1 MAPIDD
7 LLGRNVQEIRATAL
21 VTFPHIPLERRPT
34 MAAYLCPPAVI
45 HGEHAVKTS
54 QIVAEVRDR
63 HPDAAW
69 APRIDGIAASTGI
82 DTRGWMLPLEAAAAP
97 GKGGGLRTLGVGAA
111 QEALAGGGF
120 SQPDVD
126 RIVAALEAVP
136 APQTVQERTAP
147 AWEAVRS
154 YGERAARGAL
164 QIAGLDAA
172 DVDCL
177 ITSHSTTPAL
187 PGLDI
192 ALANKLSLRSDV
204 LLLPATQWAC
214 IAGTRSLALAADL
227 VAADPDRVVLV
238 VISEA
243 LSTTYQ
249 PADDTLESLIV
260 RLLFADTAVAAVVTG
275 RPRPESVL
283 RLDSAWHHTLPG
295 TQDLHRLETR
305 ADGTHFVMDR
315 RGPRAVQETVTAM
328 WEWLRVRYQ
337 DDPDSWHPDVL
348 LAHPGGTR
356 VLEYMEQTMPDAWP
370 SGLLDFSRESYTSG
384 NRGGAAV
391 FDIMRR
397 AHDAGQKPGTR
408 AVLYAAAPGLTAT
421 ALEGEW
427 L

>member
-1 MAPIDD
+1 
-7 LLGRNVQEIRATAL
+7 
-21 VTFPHIPLERRPT
+21 

-45 HGEHAVKTS
+45 HGEHTVKTS
-54 QIVAEVRDR
+54 QILEEVRDR
-63 HPDAAW
+63 HPHAAW

-82 DTRGWMLPLEAAAAP
+82 DSRGWMLPLEAAVAP
-97 GKGGGLRTLGVGAA
+97 GSGNGLRGVGVEPA
-111 QEALAGGGF
+111 QEALAREGF
-120 SQPDVD
+120 SRQDVD
-126 RIVAALEAVP
+126 RVIAALETVP

-147 AWEAVRS
+147 AWEAVQS

-164 QIAGLDAA
+164 QTAGLDVS
-172 DVDCL
+172 DVGCL

-187 PGLDI
+187 PGLDV
-192 ALANKLSLRSDV
+192 ALANRLPLRDDV
-204 LLLPATQWAC
+204 MLLPATQWAC

-238 VISEA
+238 VIAEA

-275 RPRPESVL
+275 RQRRESVL
-283 RLDSAWHHTLPG
+283 RLDAAWHHTLPG

-328 WEWLRVRYQ
+328 WEWLRVRYE
-337 DDPDSWHPDVL
+337 DHPGAWHPDVL

-356 VLEYMEQTMPDAWP
+356 VLEYMEQTMPEEWP
-370 SGLLDFSRESYTSG
+370 SGLLDYSRDSYTSG

-391 FDIMRR
+391 FDILRR
-397 AHDAGQKPGTR
+397 AHDAGLQKAGNR

-421 ALEGEW
+421 ALDGEW

>member
-1 MAPIDD
+1 MTRVTAFAAFSPPVQK
-7 LLGRNVQEIRATAL
+7 GANV
-21 VTFPHIPLERRPT
+21 P
-34 MAAYLCPPAVI
+34 AYLCPPAVI
-45 HGEHAVKTS
+45 HGENTVETS
-54 QIVAEVRDR
+54 QILTEVRDR
-63 HPDAAW
+63 HPNAPW
-69 APRIDGIAASTGI
+69 LPRIDGIAASTGI
-82 DTRGWMLPLEAAAAP
+82 SSRGWMVPLETAVAPGGGNGLGAPGAAAA
-97 GKGGGLRTLGVGAA
+97 RD
-111 QEALAGGGF
+111 ALARDGF
-120 SQPDVD
+120 TEPDVD
-126 RIVAALEAVP
+126 RVIAALEAIP
-136 APQTVQERTAP
+136 APQTIEERTAP
-147 AWEAVRS
+147 AWAAVQE

-164 QIAGLDAA
+164 QIAGLDPA
-172 DVDCL
+172 DIDCL

-187 PGLDI
+187 PGLDVT
-192 ALANKLSLRSDV
+192 LANRLPLRSGT

-249 PADDTLESLIV
+249 PSDESLESLIV

-283 RLDSAWHHTLPG
+283 RLDTAWHHSLPG

-315 RGPRAVQETVTAM
+315 RGPRAVQDTVAAM
-328 WEWLRVRYQ
+328 WEWLRVRHE
-337 DDPDSWHPDVL
+337 DDTHPWHPDLL

-356 VLEYMEQTMPDAWP
+356 VLEYMEQTMPGDWP
-370 SGLLDFSRESYTSG
+370 SGLLTHSRDSYTTG

-391 FDIMRR
+391 LDILRR
-397 AHDAGQKPGTR
+397 AHDAGQKPGSRT
-408 AVLYAAAPGLTAT
+408 VLYAAAPGLTAT

>member
-1 MAPIDD
+1 
-7 LLGRNVQEIRATAL
+7 
-21 VTFPHIPLERRPT
+21 

-45 HGEHAVKTS
+45 HGEHAVRTS

-63 HPDAAW
+63 HPHAAW
-69 APRIDGIAASTGI
+69 EPRIDGIAASTGI
-82 DTRGWMLPLEAAAAP
+82 ETRGWMLPLEAAVAP
-97 GKGGGLRTLGVGAA
+97 GEGGALRGPAVIEPA
-111 QEALAGGGF
+111 QEALVNDGF
-120 SQPDVD
+120 TRKDVD
-126 RIVAALEAVP
+126 RVIAALEAVP

-192 ALANKLSLRSDV
+192 ALANRLDLRDDV
-204 LLLPATQWAC
+204 TLLPATQWAC

-275 RPRPESVL
+275 RPRRESVL
-283 RLDSAWHHTLPG
+283 RLDAAWHHTLPG

-305 ADGTHFVMDR
+305 ADGAHFVMDR
-315 RGPRAVQETVTAM
+315 RGPRAVQATVTAM
-328 WEWLRVRYQ
+328 WEWLRLRYQ
-337 DDPDSWHPDVL
+337 DDPDAWHPDVL

-370 SGLLDFSRESYTSG
+370 SGLLDHSRDSYTSG

-397 AHDAGQKPGTR
+397 AHDAGQKPGSR

>member
-1 MAPIDD
+1 
-7 LLGRNVQEIRATAL
+7 
-21 VTFPHIPLERRPT
+21 
-34 MAAYLCPPAVI
+34 MAAYLSAPAVI
-45 HGEHAVKTS
+45 HGEHTVKTS

-63 HPDAAW
+63 HPHAAW

-82 DTRGWMLPLEAAAAP
+82 DSRGWMLPLETAVAS
-97 GKGGGLRTLGVGAA
+97 GSGNGLQAVGVEPA
-111 QEALAGGGF
+111 QEALAREGF
-120 SQPDVD
+120 SRQDVD
-126 RIVAALEAVP
+126 RVIAALETVP

-147 AWEAVRS
+147 AWEAVQS

-164 QIAGLDAA
+164 QAAGLDAS

-187 PGLDI
+187 PGLDV
-192 ALANKLSLRSDV
+192 ALANRLPLRSDV
-204 LLLPATQWAC
+204 MLLPATQWAC

-238 VISEA
+238 VIAEA

-275 RPRPESVL
+275 RQRRESVL
-283 RLDSAWHHTLPG
+283 RLDAAWHHTLPG

-337 DDPDSWHPDVL
+337 DHPGAWHPDVL

-356 VLEYMEQTMPDAWP
+356 VLEYMEQTMPEEWP
-370 SGLLDFSRESYTSG
+370 SGLLDYSRDSYTSG

-391 FDIMRR
+391 FDILRR
-397 AHDAGQKPGTR
+397 AHDAGQQKAGNR

-421 ALEGEW
+421 ALDGEW

>member
-1 MAPIDD
+1 M
-7 LLGRNVQEIRATAL
+7 T
-21 VTFPHIPLERRPT
+21 
-34 MAAYLCPPAVI
+34 AYLCPPAVI

-54 QIVAEVRDR
+54 EIVAEVSAR
-63 HPDAAW
+63 HPQAAW
-69 APRIDGIAASTGI
+69 APRIGSIAAGTGI
-82 DTRGWMLPLEAAAAP
+82 ESRGWMLPLESAVAP
-97 GKGGGLRTLGVGAA
+97 GRGGALRGAGTGPA
-111 QEALAGGGF
+111 QQALLREGF
-120 SQPDVD
+120 SQQDVD
-126 RIVAALEAVP
+126 RVIASLEALP
-136 APQTVQERTAP
+136 TAQTVQERTAP
-147 AWEAVRS
+147 AWEAVQA

-164 QIAGLDAA
+164 QAAGLDAS

-187 PGLDI
+187 PGLDVT
-192 ALANKLSLRSDV
+192 LADRLPLRDDV
-204 LLLPATQWAC
+204 MLLPATQWAC

-249 PADDTLESLIV
+249 SADDTLESLIV

-275 RPRPESVL
+275 RPRPQALL

-295 TQDLHRLETR
+295 TRDLHRLETR

-315 RGPRAVQETVTAM
+315 RGPRAVQQTVTAM
-328 WEWLRVRYQ
+328 WDWLAERYRE
-337 DDPDSWHPDVL
+337 DPGSWHPDVL

-356 VLEYMEQTMPDAWP
+356 VLEYMEQTMPDTWP
-370 SGLLDFSRESYTSG
+370 SGLLDHSRASYTSG

-391 FDIMRR
+391 FDILRR
-397 AHDAGQKPGTR
+397 AQDAGRQKPGDR

>member
-1 MAPIDD
+1 
-7 LLGRNVQEIRATAL
+7 
-21 VTFPHIPLERRPT
+21 

-54 QIVAEVRDR
+54 QIVDEVRER

-82 DTRGWMLPLEAAAAP
+82 ETRGWMLPLESAVAP
-97 GKGGGLRTLGVGAA
+97 GASGALPTTGTGPA
-111 QEALAGGGF
+111 REALVRDGF
-120 SQPDVD
+120 TEQDVD
-126 RIVAALEAVP
+126 RVVAALEAVP

-147 AWEAVRS
+147 AWEAVQA
-154 YGERAARGAL
+154 YGEQAARGAL
-164 QIAGLDAA
+164 QIAGLDVS

-177 ITSHSTTPAL
+177 ITSNSTTPAL
-187 PGLDI
+187 PGLDV
-192 ALANKLSLRSDV
+192 ALANRLPLRGDTM
-204 LLLPATQWAC
+204 LLPASQWAC
-214 IAGTRSLALAADL
+214 VAGTRSLALAADL

-260 RLLFADTAVAAVVTG
+260 RLLFADTAVATVVTG
-275 RPRPESVL
+275 RPRPQSVL
-283 RLDSAWHHTLPG
+283 RLDASWHHTLPD

-315 RGPRAVQETVTAM
+315 RGPRAVQNTVTAM
-328 WEWLRVRYQ
+328 WDWLHDRYQ
-337 DDPDSWHPDVL
+337 DDPNSWHPDVL

-356 VLEYMEQTMPDAWP
+356 VLEYMEQTMPEEWP
-370 SGLLDFSRESYTSG
+370 SGLLDHSRDSYTSG

-397 AHDAGQKPGTR
+397 AHDAGQRPGSR

>member
-1 MAPIDD
+1 
-7 LLGRNVQEIRATAL
+7 
-21 VTFPHIPLERRPT
+21 

-54 QIVAEVRDR
+54 QIVDEVRER

-69 APRIDGIAASTGI
+69 APRIESIAASTGI
-82 DTRGWMLPLEAAAAP
+82 ESRGWMLPLETAVAP
-97 GKGGGLRTLGVGAA
+97 GTSG
-111 QEALAGGGF
+111 ALAATGSGPARAALTRDGF
-120 SQPDVD
+120 TEQDVD
-126 RIVAALEAVP
+126 RVIAALDAVP

-147 AWEAVRS
+147 AWEAVQA

-164 QIAGLDAA
+164 QIAGLDVS

-177 ITSHSTTPAL
+177 ITSNSTTPAL
-187 PGLDI
+187 PGLDVS
-192 ALANKLSLRSDV
+192 LANRLPLRSDAM
-204 LLLPATQWAC
+204 LLPASQWAC
-214 IAGTRSLALAADL
+214 VAGTRSLALAADL

-275 RPRPESVL
+275 RPRPQSVL
-283 RLDSAWHHTLPG
+283 RLDASWHHTLPD

-315 RGPRAVQETVTAM
+315 RGPRAVQNTVTAM
-328 WEWLRVRYQ
+328 WEWLNERYQ
-337 DDPDSWHPDVL
+337 DDPHSWHPDVL

-356 VLEYMEQTMPDAWP
+356 VLEYMEQTMPEEWP
-370 SGLLDFSRESYTSG
+370 SGLLDHSRDSYTSG

-391 FDIMRR
+391 FDILRR
-397 AHDAGQKPGTR
+397 AHDAGQAPGSR

-421 ALEGEW
+421 ALEGQW

>member
-1 MAPIDD
+1 
-7 LLGRNVQEIRATAL
+7 
-21 VTFPHIPLERRPT
+21 
-34 MAAYLCPPAVI
+34 MAAYLSPPAVI
-45 HGEHAVKTS
+45 HGENAVETS
-54 QIVAEVRDR
+54 RIVAEVRDR
-63 HPDAAW
+63 HPNAAW

-82 DTRGWMLPLEAAAAP
+82 ETRGWMLPLEAATAP
-97 GKGGGLRTLGVGAA
+97 GSAGALGAVGSGTA
-111 QEALAGGGF
+111 QEALAREGF
-120 SQPDVD
+120 TEQDVD
-126 RIVAALEAVP
+126 RAIAALEAIP

-147 AWEAVRS
+147 AWEAVQN

-164 QIAGLDAA
+164 QAAGLDAA

-187 PGLDI
+187 PGLDV
-192 ALANKLSLRSDV
+192 ALADRLPLRRDV
-204 LLLPATQWAC
+204 MLLPATQWAC
-214 IAGTRSLALAADL
+214 VAGTRSLALAADL

-238 VISEA
+238 VIAEA

-275 RPRPESVL
+275 RRRTESVL
-283 RLDSAWHHTLPG
+283 RLDAAWHHTLPG

-337 DDPDSWHPDVL
+337 DDPDAWHPDVL

-356 VLEYMEQTMPDAWP
+356 VLEYMEQTMPDTWP

-391 FDIMRR
+391 FDILRR
-397 AHDAGQKPGTR
+397 AHDAGLKPGSR

>member
-1 MAPIDD
+1 
-7 LLGRNVQEIRATAL
+7 
-21 VTFPHIPLERRPT
+21 

-54 QIVAEVRDR
+54 QIVDEVRER

-69 APRIDGIAASTGI
+69 APRIDSIAASTGI
-82 DTRGWMLPLEAAAAP
+82 ESRGWMLPLETAVAP
-97 GKGGGLRTLGVGAA
+97 GTSG
-111 QEALAGGGF
+111 ALAATGAG
-120 SQPDVD
+120 PA
-126 RIVAALEAVP
+126 RAALARDGFTEQDVERVIAALDAVP

-147 AWEAVRS
+147 AWEAVQA

-164 QIAGLDAA
+164 QIAGLDVS

-177 ITSHSTTPAL
+177 ITSNSTTPAL
-187 PGLDI
+187 PGLDVS
-192 ALANKLSLRSDV
+192 LANRLPLRSDAM
-204 LLLPATQWAC
+204 LLPASQWAC
-214 IAGTRSLALAADL
+214 VAGTRSLALAADL

-275 RPRPESVL
+275 RPRPQSVL
-283 RLDSAWHHTLPG
+283 RLDASWHHTLPD

-315 RGPRAVQETVTAM
+315 RGPRAVQNTVTAM
-328 WEWLRVRYQ
+328 WEWLNERYQ
-337 DDPDSWHPDVL
+337 DDPHSWHPDVL

-356 VLEYMEQTMPDAWP
+356 VLEYMEQTMPEEWP
-370 SGLLDFSRESYTSG
+370 SGLLDHSRDSYTSG

-391 FDIMRR
+391 FDILRR
-397 AHDAGQKPGTR
+397 AHDAGQAPGSR

-421 ALEGEW
+421 ALEGQW

>member
-1 MAPIDD
+1 
-7 LLGRNVQEIRATAL
+7 
-21 VTFPHIPLERRPT
+21 
-34 MAAYLCPPAVI
+34 MAAYVCPPAVI

-63 HPDAAW
+63 HPNAAW
-69 APRIDGIAASTGI
+69 EPRIDGIAASTGI
-82 DTRGWMLPLEAAAAP
+82 ETRGWMLPLETAVAP
-97 GKGGGLRTLGVGAA
+97 GNGSGLRSVGVGAA
-111 QEALAGGGF
+111 QEALARDGF
-120 SQPDVD
+120 SPQDVD
-126 RIVAALEAVP
+126 RAIAALEAIP
-136 APQTVQERTAP
+136 AAQTVQERTAP
-147 AWEAVRS
+147 AWEAVQS

-164 QIAGLDAA
+164 QIAGLDVA

-177 ITSHSTTPAL
+177 ITSNSTTPAL
-187 PGLDI
+187 PGLDV
-192 ALANKLSLRSDV
+192 ALANRLSLRDDAM
-204 LLLPATQWAC
+204 LLPASQWAC
-214 IAGTRSLALAADL
+214 VAGTRSLALAAEL

-238 VISEA
+238 VIAEA

-260 RLLFADTAVAAVVTG
+260 RLLFADTATAVVVTG
-275 RPRPESVL
+275 RQRRESVL
-283 RLDSAWHHTLPG
+283 RLDASWNHTLPG

-305 ADGTHFVMDR
+305 SDGTHFVMDR

-337 DDPDSWHPDVL
+337 DEPGSWHPDVL

-356 VLEYMEQTMPDAWP
+356 VLEYMEQTMPDTWP
-370 SGLLDFSRESYTSG
+370 SGLLDYSRASYTTG

-397 AHDAGQKPGTR
+397 AYDAGQEPGSR
-408 AVLYAAAPGLTAT
+408 AVLYAAAPGLSAT
-421 ALEGEW
+421 ALAGEW

>member
-1 MAPIDD
+1 VPI
-7 LLGRNVQEIRATAL
+7 V
-21 VTFPHIPLERRPT
+21 
-34 MAAYLCPPAVI
+34 AAYLCAPAVI
-45 HGEHAVKTS
+45 HGEHSVKTS
-54 QIVAEVRDR
+54 EIVADVRDR

-82 DTRGWMLPLEAAAAP
+82 ETRGWMLPLQAAVAP
-97 GKGGGLRTLGVGAA
+97 GNGGALGTAGPGAVRA
-111 QEALAGGGF
+111 ALARDGF
-120 SQPDVD
+120 TEQDAD
-126 RIVAALEAVP
+126 RVIAALGTVP

-147 AWEAVRS
+147 AWEAVQS

-164 QIAGLDAA
+164 QIAGLDPA

-177 ITSHSTTPAL
+177 ITSNSTTPAL
-187 PGLDI
+187 PGLDV
-192 ALANKLSLRSDV
+192 ALANRLPLRGDA

-214 IAGTRSLALAADL
+214 VAGTRSLALAADL

-275 RPRPESVL
+275 RPRRESVL
-283 RLDSAWHHTLPG
+283 RLDAAWHHTLPD
-295 TQDLHRLETR
+295 TQHLHRLETR

-315 RGPRAVQETVTAM
+315 RGPRAVQDTVTAM
-328 WEWLRVRYQ
+328 WEWLRVRYG
-337 DDPDSWHPDVL
+337 DDPASWHPDVL

-370 SGLLDFSRESYTSG
+370 SGLLEYSRDSYTSG

-391 FDIMRR
+391 FDILRR
-397 AHDAGQKPGTR
+397 AHDAGQKSGSR

>member
-1 MAPIDD
+1 
-7 LLGRNVQEIRATAL
+7 
-21 VTFPHIPLERRPT
+21 
-34 MAAYLCPPAVI
+34 MAAYLCAPAVI
-45 HGEHAVKTS
+45 HGEHSVETRE
-54 QIVAEVRDR
+54 IVEEVRGW
-63 HPDAAW
+63 HPHAPW

-82 DTRGWMLPLEAAAAP
+82 ESRGWMLPLEAAVAP
-97 GKGGGLRTLGVGAA
+97 GGGGDLGAA
-111 QEALAGGGF
+111 REALVRDGF
-120 SQPDVD
+120 TEQDAN
-126 RIVAALEAVP
+126 RAIAALKAVP
-136 APQTVQERTAP
+136 ASQTVQERTAP
-147 AWEAVRS
+147 AWEAVQA

-164 QIAGLDAA
+164 QIAGLDVA

-177 ITSHSTTPAL
+177 ITSNSTTPAL
-187 PGLDI
+187 PGLDV
-192 ALANKLSLRSDV
+192 ALANRLPLRGDTM
-204 LLLPATQWAC
+204 LLPATQWAC
-214 IAGTRSLALAADL
+214 VAGTRSLALAADL

-283 RLDSAWHHTLPG
+283 RLDAAWHHTLPG
-295 TQDLHRLETR
+295 TRDLHRLETR

-328 WEWLRVRYQ
+328 WEWLRVRYE
-337 DDPDSWHPDVL
+337 DDPSSWHPDVL

-356 VLEYMEQTMPDAWP
+356 VLEYMEQTMPDEWP
-370 SGLLDFSRESYTSG
+370 SGLLAYSRDSYTSG

-391 FDIMRR
+391 FDILRR
-397 AHDAGQKPGTR
+397 AHDAGQKAGSR

>member
-1 MAPIDD
+1 
-7 LLGRNVQEIRATAL
+7 
-21 VTFPHIPLERRPT
+21 

-63 HPDAAW
+63 HPHAAW
-69 APRIDGIAASTGI
+69 APRIDGIAAGTGI
-82 DTRGWMLPLEAAAAP
+82 ETRGWMLPLETAVAP
-97 GKGGGLRTLGVGAA
+97 GGGGALGALGAGRA
-111 QEALAGGGF
+111 QEALARGGF
-120 SQPDVD
+120 AEQDVE
-126 RIVAALEAVP
+126 RAIAALEAVP

-147 AWEAVRS
+147 AWAAVQS

-164 QIAGLDAA
+164 QIAGLDTA

-192 ALANKLSLRSDV
+192 ALANRLPLRPGTM
-204 LLLPATQWAC
+204 LLPATQWAC
-214 IAGTRSLALAADL
+214 VAGTRSLALAAEL

-275 RPRPESVL
+275 RPRRESVL
-283 RLDSAWHHTLPG
+283 RLDGAWHHTLPG

-328 WEWLRVRYQ
+328 WEWLRTRYQ
-337 DDPDSWHPDVL
+337 DDPDSWYPDTL

-370 SGLLDFSRESYTSG
+370 SGLLDHSRAGYTSG

-391 FDIMRR
+391 FDILRR
-397 AHDAGQKPGTR
+397 AHDAGQKAGSR

-421 ALEGEW
+421 ALDGEW

>member
-1 MAPIDD
+1 
-7 LLGRNVQEIRATAL
+7 
-21 VTFPHIPLERRPT
+21 
-34 MAAYLCPPAVI
+34 VI
-45 HGEHAVKTS
+45 HGEHTVKTS
-54 QIVAEVRDR
+54 EIVAEVRER

-69 APRIDGIAASTGI
+69 TPRMDGIAASTGI
-82 DTRGWMLPLEAAAAP
+82 DTRGWMLPLEAAVAP
-97 GKGGGLRTLGVGAA
+97 GSGGGLRTPGTGRAR
-111 QEALAGGGF
+111 EALAREGF
-120 SQPDVD
+120 SEQDVA
-126 RIVAALEAVP
+126 RVLGALEAVP

-147 AWEAVRS
+147 AWEAVQS

-164 QIAGLDAA
+164 QIAGLDAS

-177 ITSHSTTPAL
+177 ITSNSTTPAL
-187 PGLDI
+187 PGLDVS
-192 ALANKLSLRSDV
+192 LANRLPLRGDTT
-204 LLLPATQWAC
+204 LLPATQWAC

-283 RLDSAWHHTLPG
+283 RLDAAWHHTLPG
-295 TQDLHRLETR
+295 TRDLHRLETR
-305 ADGTHFVMDR
+305 DDGTHFVMDR

-328 WEWLRVRYQ
+328 WEWLRLRHQ
-337 DDPDSWHPDVL
+337 DDPDGWHPDLL

-356 VLEYMEQTMPDAWP
+356 VLEYMEQTMPEEWP
-370 SGLLDFSRESYTSG
+370 AGLLEYSRDSYTTG

-391 FDIMRR
+391 LDILRR
-397 AHDAGQKPGTR
+397 AHDAGQQPGSR

-421 ALEGEW
+421 AVEGEW

>member
-1 MAPIDD
+1 
-7 LLGRNVQEIRATAL
+7 
-21 VTFPHIPLERRPT
+21 
-34 MAAYLCPPAVI
+34 MAAYLSPPAVI
-45 HGEHAVKTS
+45 HGEHTVKTS
-54 QIVAEVRDR
+54 EIVAEVSNR
-63 HPDAAW
+63 HADAAW
-69 APRIDGIAASTGI
+69 APRIESIAAATGI
-82 DTRGWMLPLEAAAAP
+82 ETRGWMLPLENALAP
-97 GKGGGLRTLGVGAA
+97 GDRSALKAIGVEPA
-111 QEALAGGGF
+111 QEALVRDGF
-120 SQPDVD
+120 TRQDVD
-126 RIVAALEAVP
+126 RVIAALETVP

-164 QIAGLDAA
+164 QTAGLDAA

-177 ITSHSTTPAL
+177 IASHSTTPAL
-187 PGLDI
+187 PGLDV
-192 ALANKLSLRSDV
+192 ALANTLPLRNDV
-204 LLLPATQWAC
+204 MLLPATQWAC
-214 IAGTRSLALAADL
+214 VAGTRSLALAADL

-238 VISEA
+238 VIAEA

-275 RPRPESVL
+275 RPRPESVV

-328 WEWLRVRYQ
+328 WDWLRRRYQ
-337 DDPDSWHPDVL
+337 DDHHSWHPDVL

-356 VLEYMEQTMPDAWP
+356 VLEYMEQTMPEAWP
-370 SGLLDFSRESYTSG
+370 SGLLDYSRDSYTTG

-391 FDIMRR
+391 FDILRR
-397 AHDAGQKPGTR
+397 AHDAGRQKPGNR

-421 ALEGEW
+421 ALEGQW

>member
-1 MAPIDD
+1 
-7 LLGRNVQEIRATAL
+7 
-21 VTFPHIPLERRPT
+21 

-54 QIVAEVRDR
+54 EIVAEVRDR
-63 HPDAAW
+63 HPHAAW
-69 APRIDGIAASTGI
+69 TPRIDGIAASTGI
-82 DTRGWMLPLEAAAAP
+82 ETRGWMLPLETAVAP
-97 GKGGGLRTLGVGAA
+97 GKGNGLRAVGIEPA
-111 QEALAGGGF
+111 QQALTRDGF
-120 SQPDVD
+120 AQQDVD
-126 RIVAALEAVP
+126 RVVAALESIP

-147 AWEAVRS
+147 AWEAVQA

-164 QIAGLDAA
+164 QTAGLDAA

-187 PGLDI
+187 PGLDMT
-192 ALANKLSLRSDV
+192 LTNRLRLRSDV
-204 LLLPATQWAC
+204 MLLPATQWAC

-283 RLDSAWHHTLPG
+283 RLDAAWHHTLPG

-305 ADGTHFVMDR
+305 ADGAHFVMDR

-328 WEWLRVRYQ
+328 WEWLRARYQ
-337 DDPDSWHPDVL
+337 DDPDAWHPDVL

-356 VLEYMEQTMPDAWP
+356 VLEYMEQTMPDTWP
-370 SGLLDFSRESYTSG
+370 PGLLDHSRDSYTSG

-391 FDIMRR
+391 FDILRR
-397 AHDAGQKPGTR
+397 AHDAGLRKPGDR

-421 ALEGEW
+421 ALEGQW

>member
-1 MAPIDD
+1 
-7 LLGRNVQEIRATAL
+7 
-21 VTFPHIPLERRPT
+21 
-34 MAAYLCPPAVI
+34 MAAYLSAPAVI
-45 HGEHAVKTS
+45 HGEHAVQTS
-54 QIVAEVRDR
+54 EILAEVRAR
-63 HPDAAW
+63 HTDAPW
-69 APRIDGIAASTGI
+69 LPRIDGIAASTGI
-82 DTRGWMLPLEAAAAP
+82 TSRGWMVPLETATAP
-97 GKGGGLRTLGVGAA
+97 GSGSGLRTPGVGPAR
-111 QEALAGGGF
+111 EALISSGF
-120 SQPDVD
+120 SEQDVD
-126 RIVAALEAVP
+126 RAIAALEALP

-147 AWEAVRS
+147 AWEAVQE

-164 QIAGLDAA
+164 QIAGLDAS

-187 PGLDI
+187 PGLDVS
-192 ALANKLSLRSDV
+192 LANRLPLRGDT

-260 RLLFADTAVAAVVTG
+260 RLLFADTAVAVVVTG

-283 RLDSAWHHTLPG
+283 RLDASWHHTLPG

-315 RGPRAVQETVTAM
+315 RGPRAVQDTVAAM
-328 WEWLRVRYQ
+328 WEWLRLRHE
-337 DDPDSWHPDVL
+337 DDTEPWNPDLL

-356 VLEYMEQTMPDAWP
+356 VLEYMEQTMPEEWP
-370 SGLLDFSRESYTSG
+370 EGLLAHSRDSYTTG

-391 FDIMRR
+391 LDILRR
-397 AHDAGQKPGTR
+397 AHDAGQKPGSRT
-408 AVLYAAAPGLTAT
+408 VLYAAAPGLTAT
-421 ALEGEW
+421 AIEGEW

>member
-1 MAPIDD
+1 
-7 LLGRNVQEIRATAL
+7 
-21 VTFPHIPLERRPT
+21 
-34 MAAYLCPPAVI
+34 MAAYLCAPAVI
-45 HGEHAVKTS
+45 HGEHSVKTS
-54 QIVAEVRDR
+54 DILAEVRDR

-82 DTRGWMLPLEAAAAP
+82 ESRGWMLPLEAAVAP
-97 GKGGGLRTLGVGAA
+97 GNSGVLGTAGPEAA
-111 QEALAGGGF
+111 REALARHGF
-120 SQPDVD
+120 GEQDAD
-126 RIVAALEAVP
+126 RVIAALGSAP
-136 APQTVQERTAP
+136 ASQTVQERTAP
-147 AWEAVRS
+147 AWEAVQS

-177 ITSHSTTPAL
+177 ITSNSTTPAL
-187 PGLDI
+187 PGLDV
-192 ALANKLSLRSDV
+192 ALANRLPLRGDAM
-204 LLLPATQWAC
+204 LLPATQWAC
-214 IAGTRSLALAADL
+214 VAGTRSLALAADL

-275 RPRPESVL
+275 RPRRESVL
-283 RLDSAWHHTLPG
+283 RLDAAWHHTLPG
-295 TQDLHRLETR
+295 TRDLHRLETR

-328 WEWLRVRYQ
+328 WEWLRVRYE
-337 DDPDSWHPDVL
+337 DDPASWHPDVL

-370 SGLLDFSRESYTSG
+370 SGLLEYSRDSYTSG

-391 FDIMRR
+391 FDILRR
-397 AHDAGQKPGTR
+397 AHDAGQQAGSR

>member
-1 MAPIDD
+1 
-7 LLGRNVQEIRATAL
+7 
-21 VTFPHIPLERRPT
+21 

-45 HGEHAVKTS
+45 HGEHAVETS
-54 QIVAEVRDR
+54 QIVAEVRER
-63 HPDAAW
+63 HPHAAW
-69 APRIDGIAASTGI
+69 APRIDGIAAATGI
-82 DTRGWMLPLEAAAAP
+82 ETRGWMLPLEAAVAP
-97 GKGGGLRTLGVGAA
+97 GDGSGLRGVGTGAV
-111 QEALAGGGF
+111 QEALARDGF
-120 SQPDVD
+120 TPQDVD
-126 RIVAALEAVP
+126 RVITALEAIP

-147 AWEAVRS
+147 AWEAVQS

-172 DVDCL
+172 DIDCL

-192 ALANKLSLRSDV
+192 ALANKLPLRDDV
-204 LLLPATQWAC
+204 MLLPATQWAC
-214 IAGTRSLALAADL
+214 VAGTRSLALAAEL

-238 VISEA
+238 VIAEA

-275 RPRPESVL
+275 RPRRESAL
-283 RLDSAWHHTLPG
+283 RLDAAWHHTLPG
-295 TQDLHRLETR
+295 TQDLHRLVTR

-370 SGLLDFSRESYTSG
+370 SGLLDHSRDSYASG

-391 FDIMRR
+391 FDILRR
-397 AHDAGQKPGTR
+397 AHDAGQRSGDR

-421 ALEGEW
+421 ALEGQW

>member
-1 MAPIDD
+1 
-7 LLGRNVQEIRATAL
+7 
-21 VTFPHIPLERRPT
+21 

-54 QIVAEVRDR
+54 QIVEEVRER
-63 HPDAAW
+63 HPHAAW
-69 APRIDGIAASTGI
+69 APRIDSIAASTGI
-82 DTRGWMLPLEAAAAP
+82 ESRGWMLPLETAVAP
-97 GKGGGLRTLGVGAA
+97 GASG
-111 QEALAGGGF
+111 ALAATGAGPARAALARDGF
-120 SQPDVD
+120 TERDVD
-126 RIVAALEAVP
+126 RVIAALDAVP
-136 APQTVQERTAP
+136 APQTVQERTTP
-147 AWEAVRS
+147 AWEAVQA

-164 QIAGLDAA
+164 QIAGLDVS

-177 ITSHSTTPAL
+177 ITSNSTTPAL
-187 PGLDI
+187 PGLDV
-192 ALANKLSLRSDV
+192 ALANRLPLRSDAM
-204 LLLPATQWAC
+204 LLPASQWAC
-214 IAGTRSLALAADL
+214 VAGTRSLALAADL

-275 RPRPESVL
+275 RPRPQSVL
-283 RLDSAWHHTLPG
+283 RLDASWNHTLPD

-315 RGPRAVQETVTAM
+315 RGPRAVQNTVTAM
-328 WEWLRVRYQ
+328 WEWLDERYR
-337 DDPDSWHPDVL
+337 DDPHSWHPDVL

-356 VLEYMEQTMPDAWP
+356 VLEYMEQTMPEEWP
-370 SGLLDFSRESYTSG
+370 SGLLDHSRDSYTSG

-391 FDIMRR
+391 FDILRR
-397 AHDAGQKPGTR
+397 AHDAGQAPGSR

-421 ALEGEW
+421 ALEGQW

>member
-1 MAPIDD
+1 
-7 LLGRNVQEIRATAL
+7 
-21 VTFPHIPLERRPT
+21 

-45 HGEHAVKTS
+45 HGEHAVETS
-54 QIVAEVRDR
+54 RIVAEVRDR
-63 HPDAAW
+63 HPHAAW

-82 DTRGWMLPLEAAAAP
+82 ETRGWMLPLETAVAP
-97 GKGGGLRTLGVGAA
+97 GNGSGLPPAGRGPAR
-111 QEALAGGGF
+111 EALARDGF
-120 SQPDVD
+120 TDPDVD
-126 RIVAALEAVP
+126 RVLAALEAIP
-136 APQTVQERTAP
+136 TPQTIQERTAP
-147 AWEAVRS
+147 AWAAVQA

-177 ITSHSTTPAL
+177 ITSNSTTPAL
-187 PGLDI
+187 PGLDVS
-192 ALANKLSLRSDV
+192 LANRLPLRDDV
-204 LLLPATQWAC
+204 MLLPATQWAC

-275 RPRPESVL
+275 RQRPGSVL
-283 RLDSAWHHTLPG
+283 RLDAAWHHTLPG

-315 RGPRAVQETVTAM
+315 RGPRAVQQTVTAM
-328 WEWLRVRYQ
+328 WEWLRDRYQ

-356 VLEYMEQTMPDAWP
+356 VLEYMEQTMPAGWP
-370 SGLLDFSRESYTSG
+370 AGLLDHSRDSYTGG

-397 AHDAGQKPGTR
+397 AHDAGQAPGNR

-421 ALEGEW
+421 ALDGEW

>member
-1 MAPIDD
+1 MS
-7 LLGRNVQEIRATAL
+7 
-21 VTFPHIPLERRPT
+21 
-34 MAAYLCPPAVI
+34 AYLCPPAVI
-45 HGEHAVKTS
+45 HGENTVETG
-54 QIVAEVRDR
+54 QILAEVRDR
-63 HPDAAW
+63 HPN
-69 APRIDGIAASTGI
+69 APWLTRIDGIAAGTGI
-82 DTRGWMLPLEAAAAP
+82 TSRGWMVPLETVVAP
-97 GKGGGLRTLGVGAA
+97 GAGNGLGAPGA
-111 QEALAGGGF
+111 PAARDALARDGF
-120 SQPDVD
+120 AGQDVD
-126 RIVAALEAVP
+126 RVIAALEAIP
-136 APQTVQERTAP
+136 APQTIEERTAP
-147 AWEAVRS
+147 AWEAVQE

-164 QIAGLDAA
+164 QIAGLDPA

-187 PGLDI
+187 PGLDVT
-192 ALANKLSLRSDV
+192 LANRLPLRSDT

-249 PADDTLESLIV
+249 PSDDSLESLIV
-260 RLLFADTAVAAVVTG
+260 RLLFADTAVAVVVTG

-283 RLDSAWHHTLPG
+283 RLDAAWHHSLPG

-315 RGPRAVQETVTAM
+315 RGPRAVQDTVAAM
-328 WEWLRVRYQ
+328 WEWLRLRHQ
-337 DDPDSWHPDVL
+337 DDAHPWHPDLL

-356 VLEYMEQTMPDAWP
+356 VLEYMEQTMPGDWP
-370 SGLLDFSRESYTSG
+370 PGLLAHSRDSYTSG

-391 FDIMRR
+391 LDILRR
-397 AHDAGQKPGTR
+397 AHDAGPKAGSRT
-408 AVLYAAAPGLTAT
+408 VLYAAAPGLTAT
-421 ALEGEW
+421 AVEGEW

>member
-1 MAPIDD
+1 M
-7 LLGRNVQEIRATAL
+7 T
-21 VTFPHIPLERRPT
+21 
-34 MAAYLCPPAVI
+34 AYLCPPAVI
-45 HGEHAVKTS
+45 HGENSVETDR
-54 QIVAEVRDR
+54 ILAEVRDR
-63 HPDAAW
+63 HPEASW
-69 APRIDGIAASTGI
+69 LPRIDGIASSTGI
-82 DTRGWMLPLEAAAAP
+82 ESRGWMLPLEAATAP
-97 GKGGGLRTLGVGAA
+97 GAGNGLGAPGAGAA
-111 QEALAGGGF
+111 REALIRDGF
-120 SQPDVD
+120 SAEDVD
-126 RIVAALEAVP
+126 RVIAALEAIP
-136 APQTVQERTAP
+136 APQTVQERTEP
-147 AWEAVRS
+147 AWEAVQA

-164 QIAGLDAA
+164 QIAGLDAS

-177 ITSHSTTPAL
+177 ITSNSTTPAL
-187 PGLDI
+187 PGLDV
-192 ALANKLSLRSDV
+192 ALADRLSLDDDT

-214 IAGTRSLALAADL
+214 IAGTRSLALAAEL

-283 RLDSAWHHTLPG
+283 RLDASWHDTLPG

-305 ADGTHFVMDR
+305 TDGTHFVMDR
-315 RGPRAVQETVTAM
+315 RGPRAVQETVTSM
-328 WEWLRVRYQ
+328 WEWLGKRHAGDGQ
-337 DDPDSWHPDVL
+337 SWHPDVL

-356 VLEYMEQTMPDAWP
+356 VLEYMEQTMPDTWP
-370 SGLLDFSRESYTSG
+370 EDLLRYSRDSYTTG

-391 FDIMRR
+391 FDILRR
-397 AHDAGQKPGTR
+397 AHDAGQEPGSR

-421 ALEGEW
+421 AMEGEW

>member
-1 MAPIDD
+1 
-7 LLGRNVQEIRATAL
+7 
-21 VTFPHIPLERRPT
+21 

-54 QIVAEVRDR
+54 QIVDEVRER

-69 APRIDGIAASTGI
+69 APRIDSIAASTGI
-82 DTRGWMLPLEAAAAP
+82 ESRGWMLPLETAVAP
-97 GKGGGLRTLGVGAA
+97 GTSG
-111 QEALAGGGF
+111 ALAATGAG
-120 SQPDVD
+120 PA
-126 RIVAALEAVP
+126 RAALARDGFTEQDVERVIAALDAVP

-147 AWEAVRS
+147 AWEAVQA

-164 QIAGLDAA
+164 QIAGLDVS

-177 ITSHSTTPAL
+177 ITSNSTTPAL
-187 PGLDI
+187 PGLDVS
-192 ALANKLSLRSDV
+192 LANRLPLRSDAM
-204 LLLPATQWAC
+204 LLPASQWAC
-214 IAGTRSLALAADL
+214 VAGTRSLALAADL

-275 RPRPESVL
+275 RPRPQSVL
-283 RLDSAWHHTLPG
+283 RLDASWHHTLPD

-315 RGPRAVQETVTAM
+315 RGPRAVQNTVTAM
-328 WEWLRVRYQ
+328 WEWLNERYQ
-337 DDPDSWHPDVL
+337 DDPHSWHPDVL

-356 VLEYMEQTMPDAWP
+356 VLEYMEQTMPEEWP
-370 SGLLDFSRESYTSG
+370 SGLLDHSRDSYTRG

-391 FDIMRR
+391 FDILRR
-397 AHDAGQKPGTR
+397 AHDAGQAPGSR

-421 ALEGEW
+421 ALEGQW

>member
-1 MAPIDD
+1 MQA
-7 LLGRNVQEIRATAL
+7 
-21 VTFPHIPLERRPT
+21 
-34 MAAYLCPPAVI
+34 
-45 HGEHAVKTS
+45 
-54 QIVAEVRDR
+54 
-63 HPDAAW
+63 
-69 APRIDGIAASTGI
+69 
-82 DTRGWMLPLEAAAAP
+82 
-97 GKGGGLRTLGVGAA
+97 
-111 QEALAGGGF
+111 
-120 SQPDVD
+120 
-126 RIVAALEAVP
+126 
-136 APQTVQERTAP
+136 
-147 AWEAVRS
+147 

-172 DVDCL
+172 DIDCL
-177 ITSHSTTPAL
+177 STRHSTTQAL

-192 ALANKLSLRSDV
+192 ALANKLQLRPDV
-204 LLLPATQWAC
+204 MLLPATQWAC

-238 VISEA
+238 VIAEA

-275 RPRPESVL
+275 RPRRESVL

-315 RGPRAVQETVTAM
+315 RGPRAVQETVSAM

-370 SGLLDFSRESYTSG
+370 SGLLDYSRDSYTSG

-397 AHDAGQKPGTR
+397 AHDAGQKPGSR
-408 AVLYAAAPGLTAT
+408 AVLYAAAPGLTAP

>member
-1 MAPIDD
+1 
-7 LLGRNVQEIRATAL
+7 
-21 VTFPHIPLERRPT
+21 

-54 QIVAEVRDR
+54 QIVEEVRER

-82 DTRGWMLPLEAAAAP
+82 ETRGWMLPLETAVAP
-97 GKGGGLRTLGVGAA
+97 GASGALPA
-111 QEALAGGGF
+111 TGTGPVREALVRDGF
-120 SQPDVD
+120 TEQDVD
-126 RIVAALEAVP
+126 RVVAALEAVP

-147 AWEAVRS
+147 AWEAVQA

-164 QIAGLDAA
+164 QIAGLDVS

-177 ITSHSTTPAL
+177 ITSNSTTPAL
-187 PGLDI
+187 PGLDV
-192 ALANKLSLRSDV
+192 ALANRLPLRGDAM
-204 LLLPATQWAC
+204 LLPASQWAC
-214 IAGTRSLALAADL
+214 VAGTRSLALAADL

-260 RLLFADTAVAAVVTG
+260 RLLFADTAVATVVTG
-275 RPRPESVL
+275 RRRPQSVL
-283 RLDSAWHHTLPG
+283 RLDASWHHTLPD

-315 RGPRAVQETVTAM
+315 RGPRAVQNTVTAM
-328 WEWLRVRYQ
+328 WDWLHDRYQ
-337 DDPDSWHPDVL
+337 DAPNSWHPDVL

-356 VLEYMEQTMPDAWP
+356 VLEYMEQTMPEEWP
-370 SGLLDFSRESYTSG
+370 SGLLDHSRDSYTSG

-397 AHDAGQKPGTR
+397 AHDAGQRPGSR

>member
-1 MAPIDD
+1 
-7 LLGRNVQEIRATAL
+7 
-21 VTFPHIPLERRPT
+21 

-45 HGEHAVKTS
+45 HGEHTVRTS

-63 HPDAAW
+63 HPHAPW
-69 APRIDGIAASTGI
+69 APRIDGIAAGTGI
-82 DTRGWMLPLEAAAAP
+82 ETRGWMLPLETAVAP
-97 GKGGGLRTLGVGAA
+97 GVGGGLRACGAGPA
-111 QEALAGGGF
+111 QEALAREGF
-120 SQPDVD
+120 TPQDVD
-126 RIVAALEAVP
+126 RVIAALEAIP

-187 PGLDI
+187 PGLDL
-192 ALANKLSLRSDV
+192 ALSNGLGLRNDV
-204 LLLPATQWAC
+204 MLLPATQWAC
-214 IAGTRSLALAADL
+214 VAGTRSLALAADL

-238 VISEA
+238 VVSEA

-275 RPRPESVL
+275 RPRRESVL
-283 RLDSAWHHTLPG
+283 RLDAAWHHTLPG

-328 WEWLRVRYQ
+328 WEWLRARYE
-337 DDPDSWHPDVL
+337 DAPDAWHPDVL

-356 VLEYMEQTMPDAWP
+356 VLEYMEQTMPDTWP
-370 SGLLDFSRESYTSG
+370 SGLLEYSRESYASG

-391 FDIMRR
+391 FDILRR
-397 AHDAGQKPGTR
+397 AHDAGRKSGDR

>member
-1 MAPIDD
+1 
-7 LLGRNVQEIRATAL
+7 
-21 VTFPHIPLERRPT
+21 
-34 MAAYLCPPAVI
+34 MAAYLSPPAVI
-45 HGEHAVKTS
+45 HGENAVETS
-54 QIVAEVRDR
+54 RIVAEVRDR
-63 HPDAAW
+63 HPNAAW

-82 DTRGWMLPLEAAAAP
+82 ETRGWMLPLEAATAP
-97 GKGGGLRTLGVGAA
+97 GSAGALGAVGSGTA
-111 QEALAGGGF
+111 QEALAREGF
-120 SQPDVD
+120 TQQDVD
-126 RIVAALEAVP
+126 RAIAALEAIP

-147 AWEAVRS
+147 AWEAVQN

-164 QIAGLDAA
+164 QAAGLDAA

-187 PGLDI
+187 PGLDV
-192 ALANKLSLRSDV
+192 ALADRLPLRRDV
-204 LLLPATQWAC
+204 MLLPATQWAC
-214 IAGTRSLALAADL
+214 VAGTRSLALAADL

-238 VISEA
+238 VIAEA

-275 RPRPESVL
+275 RRRTESVL
-283 RLDSAWHHTLPG
+283 RLDAAWHHTLPG

-337 DDPDSWHPDVL
+337 DDPDAWHPDVL

-356 VLEYMEQTMPDAWP
+356 VLEYMEQTMPDTWP

-391 FDIMRR
+391 FDILRR
-397 AHDAGQKPGTR
+397 AHDTGLKPGSR

>member
-1 MAPIDD
+1 
-7 LLGRNVQEIRATAL
+7 
-21 VTFPHIPLERRPT
+21 
-34 MAAYLCPPAVI
+34 MAAYLCAPAVI
-45 HGEHAVKTS
+45 HGEHSVKTS
-54 QIVAEVRDR
+54 EIVADVRDR

-82 DTRGWMLPLEAAAAP
+82 ETRGWMLPLQAAVAP
-97 GKGGGLRTLGVGAA
+97 GNGGALGTAGPGAVRA
-111 QEALAGGGF
+111 ALARDGF
-120 SQPDVD
+120 TEQDAD
-126 RIVAALEAVP
+126 RVIAALGTVP

-147 AWEAVRS
+147 AWEAVQS

-164 QIAGLDAA
+164 QIAGLDPA

-177 ITSHSTTPAL
+177 ITSNSTTPAL
-187 PGLDI
+187 PGLDV
-192 ALANKLSLRSDV
+192 ALANRLPLRGDA

-214 IAGTRSLALAADL
+214 VAGTRSLALAADL

-275 RPRPESVL
+275 RPRRESVL
-283 RLDSAWHHTLPG
+283 RLDTAWHRTLPD
-295 TQDLHRLETR
+295 TQHLHRLETR

-315 RGPRAVQETVTAM
+315 RGPRAVQDTVTAM
-328 WEWLRVRYQ
+328 WEWLRVRYG
-337 DDPDSWHPDVL
+337 DDPASWHPDVL

-370 SGLLDFSRESYTSG
+370 SGLLEYSRDSYTSG

-391 FDIMRR
+391 FDILRR
-397 AHDAGQKPGTR
+397 AHDAGQKSGSR

>member
-1 MAPIDD
+1 MPQHSG
-7 LLGRNVQEIRATAL
+7 LPSL
-21 VTFPHIPLERRPT
+21 VHRRKVRIV
-34 MAAYLCPPAVI
+34 AAYLCPPAVI
-45 HGEHAVKTS
+45 HGEHAVRTS
-54 QIVAEVRDR
+54 QIVEEVRER
-63 HPDAAW
+63 HPGAAW

-82 DTRGWMLPLEAAAAP
+82 ETRGWMLPLESAVAP
-97 GKGGGLRTLGVGAA
+97 GASGALSA
-111 QEALAGGGF
+111 AGSGPAREALLRDGF
-120 SQPDVD
+120 TEQDAD
-126 RIVAALEAVP
+126 RVVAALEAVP
-136 APQTVQERTAP
+136 TPQTVQERTAP
-147 AWEAVRS
+147 AWEAVQA

-164 QIAGLDAA
+164 QIAGLDVS

-177 ITSHSTTPAL
+177 ITSNSTTPAL
-187 PGLDI
+187 PGLDV
-192 ALANKLSLRSDV
+192 ALANRLPLRGDTM
-204 LLLPATQWAC
+204 LLPASQWAC
-214 IAGTRSLALAADL
+214 VAGTRSLALAADL

-260 RLLFADTAVAAVVTG
+260 RLLFADTAVATVVTG
-275 RPRPESVL
+275 RPRPQSVL
-283 RLDSAWHHTLPG
+283 RLDASWHHTLPD

-315 RGPRAVQETVTAM
+315 RGPRAVQNTVTAM
-328 WEWLRVRYQ
+328 WDWLHDRYQ
-337 DDPDSWHPDVL
+337 DDPNSWHPDVL

-356 VLEYMEQTMPDAWP
+356 VLEYMEQTMPEEWP
-370 SGLLDFSRESYTSG
+370 SGLLDHSRDSYTSG

-397 AHDAGQKPGTR
+397 AHDAGQRPGSR

-421 ALEGEW
+421 ALEGKW